1 MSCLVPEHRHTFR
14 HNQNKT
20 SLNFFGPSE
29 VTRLV
34 IIFLKDSVMEKK
46 NEAKGIMILGGLV
59 VALIIFK
66 IFIYPYIEAGM

>member
-1 MSCLVPEHRHTFR
+1 
-14 HNQNKT
+14 
-20 SLNFFGPSE
+20 
-29 VTRLV
+29 
-34 IIFLKDSVMEKK
+34 MEKK